1 MRIKTI
7 LSIGFNA
14 LCFLSLNGCQS
25 KSVSVSFFS
34 AHTNLLSRIL
44 SILIGLA
51 LISIIEKIY
60 IKDMAVNVR
69 DAFDNFI
76 RTLENKKKLLIT
88 IIIAAVLL
96 ILLNVIC
103 F

>member
-14 LCFLSLNGCQS
+14 LCFLLLNGCQS

-44 SILIGLA
+44 SILMGLA

-60 IKDMAVNVR
+60 IKGD
-69 DAFDNFI
+69 
-76 RTLENKKKLLIT
+76 KKKLLIT

-96 ILLNVIC
+96 ILLNVFC